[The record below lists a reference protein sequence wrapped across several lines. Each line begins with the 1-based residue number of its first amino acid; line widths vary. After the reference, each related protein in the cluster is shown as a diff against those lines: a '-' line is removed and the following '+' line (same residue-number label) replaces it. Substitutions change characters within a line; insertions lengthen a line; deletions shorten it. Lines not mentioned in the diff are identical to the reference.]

1 MRFLRRW
8 HDTSESLRL
17 VRHMAEIENWGRART
32 AWQQASTLAELG
44 ELTAQWLEGAV
55 PCLPMYIGGPAPETK
70 PLIPHLAA
78 YNRAGY
84 VTNNSQPGTTA
95 GNGWAQ
101 RAWVHGFGTAEL
113 ANRIENA
120 LIDTDLI
127 VCTTPPGGDNPT
139 RICVTANDGRA
150 WTIGGAMRASYLAE
164 QYREE
169 IPAALP
175 ALLNA
180 WQIEVIDPQWGR
192 NDLLWDRLDRV
203 LPARSALQEVS

>member
-1 MRFLRRW
+1 MKILRRW
-8 HDTSESLRL
+8 RDDREVLHY
-17 VRHMAEIENWGRART
+17 VKAMNWGRSWA

-55 PCLPMYIGGPAPETK
+55 PCLPMYLGVPAPETK

-78 YNRAGY
+78 YNRCGY
-84 VTNNSQPGTTA
+84 LTHQSQPGTPLR
-95 GNGWAQ
+95 NGSAQ

-113 ANRIENA
+113 ADRIENT
-120 LIDTDLI
+120 LLDSDLI

-139 RICVTANDGRA
+139 RICVTIDDSRA
-150 WTIGGAMRASYLAE
+150 YTIGGAMRASYLAE

-169 IPAALP
+169 VPVALP

-192 NDLLWDRLDRV
+192 NDLLWGRLDQALSGQPV
-203 LPARSALQEVS
+203 LLAVKP